1 VNEERTTMSIA
12 IVPSGSSLQRTLRAH
27 LISERAQSR
36 LSQADLADRAGVSRY
51 TIVRLESG
59 DYANPGLELLGKIAG
74 ALCVGVHD
82 LLAPIEID
90 MPSDAELERRA
101 AAPRSEFID
110 ADALLAAIDEADGR
124 RRYSNRGRRRVE
136 R

>member
-1 VNEERTTMSIA
+1 MSVA
-12 IVPSGSSLQRTLRAH
+12 IVPSVSPLQRTLRAH
-27 LISERAQSR
+27 LIAERAQSR

-74 ALCVGVHD
+74 ALGVGVHD
-82 LLAPIEID
+82 LLAPIELD
-90 MPSDAELERRA
+90 TPSDAELQRRA
-101 AAPRSEFID
+101 VAPQSEFID
-110 ADALLAAIDEADGR
+110 ADVLLAVIDEADGR
-124 RRYSNRGRRRVE
+124 RRYSNRGRRRVA

>member
-1 VNEERTTMSIA
+1 MSTTVGQS
-12 IVPSGSSLQRTLRAH
+12 VSSLQRTLRAH

-36 LSQADLADRAGVSRY
+36 LSQAGLAERAGVSRY

-59 DYANPGLELLGKIAG
+59 DYTNPGLELLEKIAV
-74 ALCVGVHD
+74 ALGVGVHD
-82 LLAPIEID
+82 LLAPIELD

-110 ADALLAAIDEADGR
+110 ADVLFDAIDEANGR

>member
-1 VNEERTTMSIA
+1 MSLA

-59 DYANPGLELLGKIAG
+59 DYANPGLELLGKIA
-74 ALCVGVHD
+74 
-82 LLAPIEID
+82 
-90 MPSDAELERRA
+90 
-101 AAPRSEFID
+101 
-110 ADALLAAIDEADGR
+110 
-124 RRYSNRGRRRVE
+124 
-136 R
+136 

>member
-1 VNEERTTMSIA
+1 MSIA
-12 IVPSGSSLQRTLRAH
+12 VVPSVWSLQRTLRAH

-74 ALCVGVHD
+74 ALGVGVHD
-82 LLAPIEID
+82 LLAPIELD
-90 MPSDAELERRA
+90 VPSDAELERRA
-101 AAPRSEFID
+101 AAPRSEFVD
-110 ADALLAAIDEADGR
+110 AGVLLAAIDEADDR

>member
-1 VNEERTTMSIA
+1 MSIA
-12 IVPSGSSLQRTLRAH
+12 IVPSVSPLQRTLRAH

-59 DYANPGLELLGKIAG
+59 DYTNPGLELLAKIAG
-74 ALCVGVHD
+74 ALGVGVHD
-82 LLAPIEID
+82 LLAPLELD
-90 MPSDAELERRA
+90 TPSDAELQRRA
-101 AAPRSEFID
+101 AAPQSEFVD
-110 ADALLAAIDEADGR
+110 ADVLLAAIDEADGR
-124 RRYSNRGRRRVE
+124 RRYSNRGRRRLE

>member
-1 VNEERTTMSIA
+1 MSIA
-12 IVPSGSSLQRTLRAH
+12 TVPSGSSLQRVLRAH

-59 DYANPGLELLGKIAG
+59 GYPNPGLELLGKIAG
-74 ALCVGVHD
+74 ALRVGVHD
-82 LLAPIEID
+82 LLAPIELD

-101 AAPRSEFID
+101 AAPRSEFVD
-110 ADALLAAIDEADGR
+110 ADVLLAAIDEADGR

>member
-1 VNEERTTMSIA
+1 VNEERTAMSTAIA
-12 IVPSGSSLQRTLRAH
+12 QRVPSLQRTLRAH
-27 LISERAQSR
+27 LISERAQNR

-59 DYANPGLELLGKIAG
+59 DYTNPGLELLEKIAA
-74 ALCVGVHD
+74 ALGVGVHA
-82 LLAPIEID
+82 LLAPIELD
-90 MPSDAELERRA
+90 MPSDAELARRA
-101 AAPRSEFID
+101 AAPQSEFID
-110 ADALLAAIDEADGR
+110 AEVLFAAIDEANGR

>member
-1 VNEERTTMSIA
+1 VNEERTAMSPA
-12 IVPSGSSLQRTLRAH
+12 IDLSVPPLKRTLRAH

-36 LSQADLADRAGVSRY
+36 LSQAELADRAGVSRY

-59 DYANPGLELLGKIAG
+59 DNTNPGLELLEKIAA
-74 ALCVGVHD
+74 ALGVGVHD
-82 LLAPIEID
+82 LLAPIELD
-90 MPSDAELERRA
+90 MPSDAELARRA
-101 AAPRSEFID
+101 AAPQSEFID
-110 ADALLAAIDEADGR
+110 ADVLFAAVDEANGR

>member
-1 VNEERTTMSIA
+1 MPTVDQS
-12 IVPSGSSLQRTLRAH
+12 VSSLQRTLRAH
-27 LISERAQSR
+27 LVSERAQSR

-59 DYANPGLELLGKIAG
+59 DYANPGLELLGKVAA
-74 ALCVGVHD
+74 ALGIGVHD
-82 LLAPIEID
+82 LLAPIAPD
-90 MPSDAELERRA
+90 RPSDRELQRRA
-101 AAPRSEFID
+101 AAPQSDFVD
-110 ADALLAAIDEADGR
+110 ADALLAAIDEANGR

>member
-1 VNEERTTMSIA
+1 MSIA
-12 IVPSGSSLQRTLRAH
+12 IVPSVSPLQRTLRAH

-59 DYANPGLELLGKIAG
+59 DYTNPGLDLLGKIAG
-74 ALCVGVHD
+74 ALGVGVHE
-82 LLAPIEID
+82 LLAPIQLD
-90 MPSDAELERRA
+90 TPSDAELHRRA
-101 AAPRSEFID
+101 AAPQSEFID
-110 ADALLAAIDEADGR
+110 AEVLLAAIDEADGR

>member
-1 VNEERTTMSIA
+1 MSIA
-12 IVPSGSSLQRTLRAH
+12 TVPSVSSLQRTLRAH

-59 DYANPGLELLGKIAG
+59 DYTNPGLELLGKIAG
-74 ALCVGVHD
+74 ALGVGVHD
-82 LLAPIEID
+82 LLAPFELD
-90 MPSDAELERRA
+90 TPSDAELQRRA
-101 AAPRSEFID
+101 AAPQSEFVD
-110 ADALLAAIDEADGR
+110 ADVLLAAIDEADGR
-124 RRYSNRGRRRVE
+124 RRYSNRGRRRLE